1 MNKIII
7 SFLLFFVGYQIKS
20 QQISMYFPEFKG
32 NSYDFV
38 LFQGSEQKTVFQGVI
53 PGGGKFTLSVP
64 KEYAPFKGMGRWLIT
79 GTKEGGGLDMYIP
92 GNDFSVSCD
101 SNKPDN
107 TNIIYKNNSGNAEL
121 NELSK
126 IQEKILSRYDL
137 MLAAKNIFT
146 SKDHHYPVF
155 LDEYEKQKK
164 DYELFQRSLNKRSD
178 YISEFI
184 RIVNI
189 TNGIGTM
196 LYTQEEE
203 KADNIANYIAENL
216 NWESLY
222 TSGHWWSVI
231 NGWISIHTNVLKDQ
245 ERFIKDFEI
254 ISSKLKNDDHYK
266 DFISKVA
273 FFLREKNNENYLKVI
288 APLVKRSG
296 RINSYNGYLE
306 EYIKYQ

>member
-1 MNKIII
+1 
-7 SFLLFFVGYQIKS
+7 
-20 QQISMYFPEFKG
+20 MYFPKFKG
-32 NSYDFV
+32 KSYDFV
-38 LFQGSEQKTVFQGVI
+38 IFQGSEQKTVFQDTI
-53 PGGGKFTLSVP
+53 PEGGRFTLSIP
-64 KEYAPFKGMGRWLIT
+64 KEYSPYKGMVRWVIT

-101 SNKPDN
+101 SDKPDN
-107 TNIIYKNNSGNAEL
+107 TNIIYKNNSSNAEL
-121 NELSK
+121 YELSK

-146 SKDHHYPVF
+146 SKDRHYPVF
-155 LDEYEKQKK
+155 LEEYEKQKK
-164 DYELFQRSLNKRSD
+164 DYELFQRLLNKRSD

-189 TNGIGTM
+189 TNGIGTI
-196 LYTQEEE
+196 LYTQEKE
-203 KADNIANYIAENL
+203 KADNIANYITENL

-245 ERFIKDFEI
+245 MKFIKDFEI

-273 FFLREKNNENYLKVI
+273 FFLREKNNENYLKAV
-288 APLVKRSG
+288 APLVKSSG

-306 EYIKYQ
+306 EYIKY